1 MSRVRQ
7 GKSSRIAPTA
17 SVARNTVVCGDA
29 TYDPRYL
36 L

>member
-1 MSRVRQ
+1 MSRVHQ
-7 GKSSRIAPTA
+7 GKSSRIAPAA
-17 SVARNTVVCGDA
+17 SVARNAAVYGDA